1 MGLSREIINNQQTLS
16 TLETL
21 TISFFLHSVTPPVGI
36 AEELRTLSLS
46 NGNALERIRLDFQC
60 NAGLTSGAGFL
71 ECLESLNLNHVQWSG
86 FSHLWLLEVEIEIFV
101 GSAGAPT
108 DSSSFTGYLERVIRE
123 IFRRAINRA
132 GVEVSVTLY
141 LNSTRPGGDTF
152 RRAVSWERFATLTS
166 N

>member
-1 MGLSREIINNQQTLS
+1 MGLSREIINSQQTLS

-36 AEELRTLSLS
+36 SEELRTLSLS

-86 FSHLWLLEVEIEIFV
+86 FSHLWLLEVEIEIFTASV
-101 GSAGAPT
+101 GVPT
-108 DSSSFTGYLERVIRE
+108 ELSTFNGDLERAIRE

-141 LNSTRPGGDTF
+141 PNSTMPGGDAF
-152 RRAVSWERFATLTS
+152 RPAVSWERFATLSS